1 MSEHDDEVEFH
12 LSSKQIDRCGSA
24 HKEFGTTVGL
34 MRALPARG
42 DCMPY
47 IKIPS
52 GYFAIVSKFGQTID
66 CDGSPIWPEGFH
78 WAGIATKVDFLI
90 AKQSIF
96 FDIPVRDVATSD
108 NIKVSV
114 NTAIVFKVSGE
125 DPELVKNFALDMTP
139 NQLELQLSASVND
152 IVKHAAMNVKHTEIY
167 SLCGEPNY
175 EVSED
180 DTEEKYFPEDGG
192 YKGPSLLDTIKE
204 KLIDEYSPIG
214 LDIEEVLIKKLTLP
228 DEAQE
233 ILEDM
238 AKADSKAAEDKVIA
252 LNKMTKQ
259 NHQDEIDKIEQ
270 TINSDALA
278 TKAKLEKIYTDKKTQ
293 LNNAKALGD
302 KDCAML
308 RRQMLS
314 SVEMTEAKTEA
325 LVSKSELN
333 VMATLAE
340 FECLAHNDAT
350 KLETSIKAAIDT
362 QLAEARL
369 EAARLDAQ
377 TSMLISNAEGEIA
390 KMVAVRKE
398 HETAVKK
405 LEVYRALAMNEDMI
419 IVPGQDTD
427 VSQLLIA
434 DEILKR
440 NDRAGHNETRST
452 FLAEMVAMQ
461 KANKVLNLH
470 THDSSAKD

>member
-1 MSEHDDEVEFH
+1 M
-12 LSSKQIDRCGSA
+12 I
-24 HKEFGTTVGL
+24 T
-34 MRALPARG
+34 
-42 DCMPY
+42 
-47 IKIPS
+47 
-52 GYFAIVSKFGQTID
+52 
-66 CDGSPIWPEGFH
+66 
-78 WAGIATKVDFLI
+78 
-90 AKQSIF
+90 KQSIF

-108 NIKVSV
+108 NIKVAV
-114 NTAIVFKVSGE
+114 NAAIVFKVSGE
-125 DPELVKNFALDMTP
+125 DHELVKNLALDMTP
-139 NQLELQLSASVND
+139 NQLEVQLSTSVND
-152 IVKHAAMNVKHTEIY
+152 IVKHAAVNVKHTEIY

-180 DTEEKYFPEDGG
+180 DTEEKYFPEDS
-192 YKGPSLLDTIKE
+192 YQGPSLLDTIKG
-204 KLIDEYSPIG
+204 KLIDEFSPIG
-214 LDIEEVLIKKLTLP
+214 LDIEEVFIKKITLP
-228 DEAQE
+228 DETQE
-233 ILEDM
+233 LLEDM

-270 TINSDALA
+270 TNKSNAMA
-278 TKAKLEKIYTDKKTQ
+278 TKARLEKIYTDKKTQ
-293 LNNAKALGD
+293 LNNAKALGE
-302 KDCAML
+302 KECAML
-308 RRQMLS
+308 RRQMQS

-340 FECLAHNDAT
+340 FECLAHNDAA

-440 NDRAGHNETRST
+440 NERAGHNETRST